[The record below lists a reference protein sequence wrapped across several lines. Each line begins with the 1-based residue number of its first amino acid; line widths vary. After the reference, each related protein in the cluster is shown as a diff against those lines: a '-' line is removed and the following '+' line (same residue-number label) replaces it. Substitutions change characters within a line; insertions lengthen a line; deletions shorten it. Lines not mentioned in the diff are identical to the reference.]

1 MLGTV
6 IFTLMASALSA
17 APAEQNPWDLL
28 PEIDASC
35 SWKLVTQKPWT
46 SVQDAPNAKG
56 SHFDSKGRHFKV
68 ESVSYGQPGI
78 LDLGDY
84 PKLLTALRDGD
95 RITTATGKSGLL
107 GARLARSSSIKVFY
121 AYPLVDSGSYF
132 VIRTYCDARVFE
144 CAKHTW

>member
-6 IFTLMASALSA
+6 LFALVASSVSTGTTA
-17 APAEQNPWDLL
+17 QNPWDLL
-28 PEIDASC
+28 PEVDSSC
-35 SWKLVTQKPWT
+35 KWQLVIQKPWA

-56 SHFDSKGRHFKV
+56 SHFDSKSKHFKV

-84 PKLLTALRDGD
+84 PKLLAALRDGD

-107 GARLARSSSIKVFY
+107 GALSHEAARSRSIM
-121 AYPLVDSGSYF
+121 LT
-132 VIRTYCDARVFE
+132 R
-144 CAKHTW
+144 